1 MHNHPPTPKLRVVVI
16 DDNRDAADALAL
28 VLQLKGCEVRVAYDG
43 AAGLAAARE
52 CAPDCLI
59 SDIGMPGMDGYMVAR
74 GVRQDPTLAGVMLVA
89 LSAYSHEDH
98 VRKAREAGYD
108 YQVTKS
114 SSLTELEEVLRMIE
128 DIRSLARQSVEL
140 AGETRDL
147 LAEVKEDIAEVKQ
160 EVRELRQEIRELKED
175 RETAGGTE

>member
-1 MHNHPPTPKLRVVVI
+1 MHKTQPPPRLRVVVI

-43 AAGLAAARE
+43 ATGLAAALE
-52 CAPDCLI
+52 CAPDCVI
-59 SDIGMPGMDGYMVAR
+59 SDIGMPGMNGYTVAR
-74 GVRQDPTLAGVMLVA
+74 GVRQHPSLSGVKLVA
-89 LSAYSHEDH
+89 LSAYSHDDH
-98 VRKAREAGYD
+98 VRRAQEAGFD

-114 SSLTELEEVLRMIE
+114 SSLAELEEVLQMIE
-128 DIRSLARQSVEL
+128 DIQTLARRSVEL

-160 EVRELRQEIRELKED
+160 EVRELREEIRELKED
-175 RETAGGTE
+175 REAAGGEE